1 MQEGSK
7 RDSVSFGHLSRSRS
21 PGHVVAALYLGL
33 GEQRHRPHL
42 RLQRGGLPFSLR
54 HYPALV
60 SVALTVGYPPWL
72 APGTLLCAVST
83 FL

>member
-1 MQEGSK
+1 MQEGRK
-7 RDSVSFGHLSRSRS
+7 RDSVLDGHLSRGLT
-21 PGHVVAALYLGL
+21 PATFVAALYLGL
-33 GEQRHRPHL
+33 GEQRHRPFL

-54 HYPALV
+54 LYPALV

-72 APGTLLCAVST
+72 TPGTLLCAVST